1 VPRSLDRIVFAVCAV
16 GLAASAAAQPYPVK
30 PITLV
35 IPFGAGG
42 DSDLSGRL
50 LAQHAAK
57 YLGGAAFV
65 PLNRVGASGSI
76 GTMAVRTAAPDG
88 YTLLVARI
96 ATHAIFPALESKSPY
111 KWNEFTMLSLLE
123 LNPYICAVRTDSPV
137 RSVEDLYAA
146 IRKDPG
152 KLNFSTAGPGTSQNM
167 ASQYLL
173 SLAGLKPD
181 AAVGVHYKSGGEVT
195 TALLGGQVQ
204 FACNNATTM
213 VSQIRAGALRGL
225 FVTTRE
231 RLAEAPDLQT
241 AREAGVPDMERIVGW
256 TALMGPPGMPK
267 EIVDRWTTVLASVAK
282 DPEWLSGIAKIGGI
296 PAIRSPA
303 ETERY
308 VREQY
313 ELYDQLITTLG
324 IRQ

>member
-1 VPRSLDRIVFAVCAV
+1 MKTLFALLVSMV
-16 GLAASAAAQPYPVK
+16 AAGNAPAQTYPSK

-35 IPFGAGG
+35 IPFAAGG

-57 YLGGAAFV
+57 YLGNASFV

-76 GTMAVRTAAPDG
+76 GTMTVRSAAPDG

-96 ATHAIFPALESKSPY
+96 ATHAIFPALESKAPY

-123 LNPYICAVRTDSPV
+123 LNPYICAVRADSPV
-137 RSVEDLYAA
+137 KSVQDLYAT

-181 AAVGVHYKSGGEVT
+181 AAVGIHYKGGGEVT
-195 TALLGGQVQ
+195 TAVLGGQVQ

-213 VSQIRAGALRGL
+213 VSQIRAGTLRGL
-225 FVTTRE
+225 FVTTPA

-267 EIVDRWTTVLASVAK
+267 ELVERWTAVLASVGK
-282 DPEWLSGIAKIGGI
+282 DAEWLAGIARIGGI

-303 ETERY
+303 ETEKY
-308 VREQY
+308 VQEQY
-313 ELYDQLITTLG
+313 DLYDKLIGALG

>member
-1 VPRSLDRIVFAVCAV
+1 MKLWLALLISLGVFT
-16 GLAASAAAQPYPVK
+16 SADAQYPAK
-30 PITLV
+30 PVTLV
-35 IPFGAGG
+35 IPFAAGG

-57 YLGGAAFV
+57 YLNNASFV

-76 GTMAVRTAAPDG
+76 GTMSVRAAAPDG
-88 YTLLVARI
+88 YTLLIARI

-123 LNPYICAVRTDSPV
+123 LNPYICVVKADSQIRTV
-137 RSVEDLYAA
+137 QDLNAA

-152 KLNFSTAGPGTSQNM
+152 KLNFSTAGAGTSQNM
-167 ASQYLL
+167 ASQYMM

-181 AAVGVHYKSGGEVT
+181 AAIGIHYKGGGEVT
-195 TALLGGQVQ
+195 TAVLGGQVQ
-204 FACNNATTM
+204 FACNNATTL

-225 FVTTRE
+225 FVTTPE
-231 RLAEAPDLQT
+231 RLAEVPDVPT
-241 AREAGVPDMERIVGW
+241 AREAGVPGMEKVVGW

-267 EIVDRWTTVLASVAK
+267 EVIERWTAALAAVSK
-282 DPEWLSGIAKIGGI
+282 DPEWLAGIARIGGI

-303 ETERY
+303 DTERY
-308 VREQY
+308 VHEQFD
-313 ELYDQLITTLG
+313 LYDKLITTLG

>member
-1 VPRSLDRIVFAVCAV
+1 M
-16 GLAASAAAQPYPVK
+16 K
-30 PITLV
+30 PIFALLVSLGIAGSALAQYPTKPVTLV
-35 IPFGAGG
+35 IPFAAGG

-57 YLGGAAFV
+57 YLNNASFV
-65 PLNRVGASGSI
+65 PINRVGASGSI
-76 GTMAVRTAAPDG
+76 GTMTVRTAAPDG
-88 YTLLVARI
+88 YTLLIARI

-123 LNPYICAVRTDSPV
+123 LNPYICVVKADSPIKTV
-137 RSVEDLYAA
+137 QDLYAA

-152 KLNFSTAGPGTSQNM
+152 KLNFSTAGAGTSQNM
-167 ASQYLL
+167 ASQYMM

-181 AAVGVHYKSGGEVT
+181 AAIGIHYKGGGEVT
-195 TALLGGQVQ
+195 TAVLGGQVQ
-204 FACNNATTM
+204 FACNNATTL
-213 VSQIRAGALRGL
+213 VSQIRAGTLRGL
-225 FVTTRE
+225 FVTTPE
-231 RLAEAPDLQT
+231 RLAEVPEVPS
-241 AREAGVPDMERIVGW
+241 AREAGVPEMEKVVGW

-267 EIVDRWTTVLASVAK
+267 DVVDRWTAALAAVAK

-303 ETERY
+303 DTEKY

-313 ELYDQLITTLG
+313 ELYDKLITTLG